1 MTRPALDDYGLLVN
15 MTRHREISSLN
26 SALLGALI
34 SVLPK
39 QSIRLYERG
48 DDRSPWRL
56 SASSEVNADSGE
68 RIEEVVK
75 RKDIALI
82 ESLRS
87 SDDRTVQQ
95 TGVDDFI
102 SVFPMR
108 IGLEFVAAIVAEG
121 QYRSGQSRLIDA
133 LLESYANIFTLLY
146 RSSHDPLTGLLNRQ
160 TYDERM
166 KRLALEMA
174 AQSDNMANENFR
186 KYFVMM
192 DIDHF
197 KQVNDRFGHLY
208 GDEVLLNFSRIMQRS
223 LRDSDLLFRF
233 GGEEFVVVLNNV
245 DEATAFEV
253 LNRFRETVQQFEFPG
268 VGEVTVSIGFTWL
281 DLKLQTATLSERADQ
296 ALYYAKR
303 NGRNQV
309 CLYEELISQ
318 GAIEAVDDTTPD
330 SEIDLF

>member
-1 MTRPALDDYGLLVN
+1 MRRATLDDYGLLVN

-34 SVLPK
+34 NVLPK
-39 QSIRLYERG
+39 QNIRLYERA

-56 SASSEVNADSGE
+56 STASGVNTEAGE
-68 RIEEVVK
+68 RIDEVVK
-75 RKDIALI
+75 NKDIALI

-95 TGVDDFI
+95 TGDDDFI

-121 QYRSGQSRLIDA
+121 QYRSGESRLIDA
-133 LLESYANIFTLLY
+133 LLESYANIFTLLH

-160 TYDERM
+160 TYDDRM
-166 KRLALEMA
+166 NRLALEMA
-174 AQSDNMANENFR
+174 AQADSMAQQNFR
-186 KYFVMM
+186 KYFVIM

-197 KQVNDRFGHLY
+197 KLVNDRYGHLY
-208 GDEVLLNFSRIMQRS
+208 GDEVLLHFSRLMQRS

-245 DEATAFEV
+245 DEETAIEV
-253 LNRFRETVQQFEFPG
+253 LDRFRETVQAYDFPG

-281 DLKLQTATLSERADQ
+281 DLTLQTATLGERADS
-296 ALYYAKR
+296 ALYHAKR

-309 CLYEELISQ
+309 CFYEALLQQGLIEP
-318 GAIEAVDDTTPD
+318 IEEKSGSDV
-330 SEIDLF
+330 DLF

>member
-1 MTRPALDDYGLLVN
+1 MRRATLDDYGLLVN

-34 SVLPK
+34 NVLPK
-39 QSIRLYERG
+39 QNIRLYERA

-56 SASSEVNADSGE
+56 STASGVNTEAGE
-68 RIEEVVK
+68 RIDEVVK
-75 RKDIALI
+75 SKDIALI

-95 TGVDDFI
+95 TGDDDFI

-121 QYRSGQSRLIDA
+121 QYRSGESRLIDA
-133 LLESYANIFTLLY
+133 LLESYANIFTLLH

-160 TYDERM
+160 TYDDRM
-166 KRLALEMA
+166 NRLALEMA
-174 AQSDNMANENFR
+174 AQADSMAQQNFR
-186 KYFVMM
+186 KYFVIM

-197 KQVNDRFGHLY
+197 KLVNDRYGHLY
-208 GDEVLLNFSRIMQRS
+208 GDEVLLHFSRLMQRS

-245 DEATAFEV
+245 DEETAIEV
-253 LNRFRETVQQFEFPG
+253 LDRFRETVQAYDFPG

-281 DLKLQTATLSERADQ
+281 DLTLQTATLGERADS
-296 ALYYAKR
+296 ALYHAKR
-303 NGRNQV
+303 NGRNQA
-309 CLYEELISQ
+309 CFYEVLLQQGLIEP
-318 GAIEAVDDTTPD
+318 IEEKSGSVV
-330 SEIDLF
+330 DLF

>member
-1 MTRPALDDYGLLVN
+1 MRRATLDDYGLLVN

-34 SVLPK
+34 NVLPK
-39 QSIRLYERG
+39 QNIRLYERA

-56 SASSEVNADSGE
+56 STASGVNTEAGE
-68 RIEEVVK
+68 RIDEVVK
-75 RKDIALI
+75 SKDIALI

-95 TGVDDFI
+95 TGDDDFI

-121 QYRSGQSRLIDA
+121 QYRSGESRLIDA
-133 LLESYANIFTLLY
+133 LLESYANIFTLLH

-160 TYDERM
+160 TYDDRM
-166 KRLALEMA
+166 NRLALEMA
-174 AQSDNMANENFR
+174 AQADSMAQQNFR
-186 KYFVMM
+186 KYFVIM

-197 KQVNDRFGHLY
+197 KLVNDRYGHLY
-208 GDEVLLNFSRIMQRS
+208 GDEVLLHFSRLMQRS

-245 DEATAFEV
+245 DEETAIEV
-253 LNRFRETVQQFEFPG
+253 LDRFRETVQAYDFPG

-281 DLKLQTATLSERADQ
+281 DLTLQTATLGERADS
-296 ALYYAKR
+296 ALYHAKR

-309 CLYEELISQ
+309 CFYEALLQQGLIEP
-318 GAIEAVDDTTPD
+318 IEEKSGSDV
-330 SEIDLF
+330 DLF